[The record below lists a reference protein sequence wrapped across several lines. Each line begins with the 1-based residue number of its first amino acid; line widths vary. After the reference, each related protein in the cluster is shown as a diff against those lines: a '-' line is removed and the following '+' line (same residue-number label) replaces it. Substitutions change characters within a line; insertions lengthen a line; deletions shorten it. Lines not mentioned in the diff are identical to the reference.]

1 MSVVLKSAVVHI
13 LDASAGLPVIS
24 KNTISLDKEVAEYIA
39 CVIDKSFYSDDA
51 KECVFRSEQTVW
63 NQCQNVSWNVITIS
77 QSIAQEM
84 FNIMR
89 RNREIPAA
97 DVIMGISEI
106 DGVDYFY
113 ALKFDYREAFTH
125 LVETQND
132 NASVG
137 IIRYKTLLP
146 LQATKVTEGFF
157 INTKASVVKI
167 LERKFTIDG
176 IKDFYISTQIL
187 ACSENKT
194 PRQKATKIMKVAEKV
209 AELYYDADDAID
221 AHISSTMFDELQQE
235 QPLLVNSL
243 GQKFFVNNPAA
254 QTEFFERLAAVDI
267 TKDDELS
274 LSEKFQKKFEKQA
287 IRTSSGVEIKIPTQ
301 VYSNLDEIEFINN
314 PDGTVSLL
322 IKNIQI

>member
-1 MSVVLKSAVVHI
+1 MSVTLKSAVVHI
-13 LDASAGLPVIS
+13 LDASTGLPVIS
-24 KNTISLDKEVAEYIA
+24 ENPIFLDKEVAEYIA

-51 KECVFRSEQTVW
+51 KECTFRSTPTVW
-63 NQCQNVSWNVITIS
+63 DQCLSFSWNIITIS
-77 QSIAQEM
+77 RSIAQEM

-106 DGVDYFY
+106 DGTDYLY
-113 ALKFDYREAFTH
+113 ALKFDYREGYTH
-125 LVETQND
+125 IVETQND
-132 NASVG
+132 HSNVN

-146 LQATKVTEGFF
+146 LQAKKVAEGFF
-157 INTKASVVKI
+157 INTKASAVKI

-209 AELYYDADDAID
+209 AELYYDSEDTID
-221 AHISSTMFDELQQE
+221 AHISSTMLDELQQE
-235 QPLLVNSL
+235 HPVVVNNL
-243 GQKFFVNNPAA
+243 GQKFFANNPAA
-254 QTEFFERLAAVDI
+254 QADFFERLAAEDI
-267 TKDDELS
+267 AKDEELP
-274 LSEKFQKKFEKQA
+274 LSKKFQKKFEKQA
-287 IRTSSGVEIKIPTQ
+287 IRTLSGVEIKIPTQ
-301 VYSNLDEIEFINN
+301 VYSNSDEIEFINN
-314 PDGTVSLL
+314 PDGTISLL